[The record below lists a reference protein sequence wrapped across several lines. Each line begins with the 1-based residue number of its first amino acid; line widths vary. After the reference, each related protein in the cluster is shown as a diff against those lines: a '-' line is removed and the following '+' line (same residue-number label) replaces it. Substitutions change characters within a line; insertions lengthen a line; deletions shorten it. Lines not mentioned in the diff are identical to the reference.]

1 MQTDGTPD
9 SMRPPSVARQNRH
22 INVTYFRTFYRFA
35 FDAAPIL
42 LEVLLQ
48 TATTA
53 LLLITTQTSRAG
65 PAYGC
70 VCVC

>member
-42 LEVLLQ
+42 LEVLLLADGDNSV
-48 TATTA
+48 ATHYHA
-53 LLLITTQTSRAG
+53 DF
-65 PAYGC
+65 
-70 VCVC
+70 